1 MNNMILLKGFL
12 RKKSTR
18 IYLAMLI
25 TLLIVIITL
34 LSFIN
39 YYHYKMN
46 EIFEDSSEIFIVSKV
61 DYYDNLVKSKDFT
74 NIRKAL
80 VFKVDYDSK
89 LFGRQCEQITEAAT
103 GHTTDNFDECSHEM
117 VLNWENFQFD
127 DWQNNNI
134 VVLPSDKIN
143 DNKVVMG
150 YQEMWKEWAENS
162 KHLIGKQV
170 GFYFND
176 QIIDFEIEKFEPF
189 RFSRVLISTDMFD
202 KLSNTS
208 KLYAYLGTPKDYSQA
223 HWVEQKLKSSDNI
236 EYARINTMY
245 DEESNNTTNLFHSII
260 DYLTLASYLMIIIF
274 IIMLFTVTRNAITDE
289 NKNNH
294 IERLLGYNL
303 NQVRKYLFLKIL
315 SLNIVA
321 ILISMIGSIIA
332 NILINCLKI
341 NLIIVNLILLFKIYG
356 SLLLVSMFFCL
367 FYGIKINKSLKSI
380 S

>member
-1 MNNMILLKGFL
+1 MILLKGFL
-12 RKKSTR
+12 RKKTTR

-34 LSFIN
+34 FSFIN
-39 YYHYKMN
+39 YYHHKMN
-46 EIFEDSSEIFIVSKV
+46 EIFEDSSEIFIVSKI
-61 DYYDNLVKSKDFT
+61 DYYDNLIKSKDFT

-89 LFGRQCEQITEAAT
+89 LFGRQCQQIINSAT
-103 GHTTDNFDECSHEM
+103 GHTTDNFDECSNET
-117 VLNWENFQFD
+117 VLNWEHFQFN
-127 DWQNNNI
+127 DWKNDNI
-134 VVLPSDKIN
+134 AVLPSDKIN

-170 GFYFND
+170 SFYFNN
-176 QIIDFEIEKFEPF
+176 QIINFEIEKFEPF
-189 RFSRVLISTDMFD
+189 RFSRVLVSTDMFE
-202 KLSNTS
+202 KLSDTS

-236 EYARINTMY
+236 EYVQINTMY
-245 DEESNNTTNLFHSII
+245 DEESNNNTNLFHSII

-274 IIMLFTVTRNAITDE
+274 IIILFTVTRNAITDE

-303 NQVRKYLFLKIL
+303 NQVRKYLFLKVFA
-315 SLNIVA
+315 LNIIA
-321 ILISMIGSIIA
+321 IIISMIGSVIV
-332 NILINCLKI
+332 NILINGLKI
-341 NLIIVNLILLFKIYG
+341 DLVIVNPILLFKIYG
-356 SLLLVSMFFCL
+356 SLLLVSIFLCL
-367 FYGIKINKSLKSI
+367 FYGIKINKNLKSI